1 MFILSALHG
10 LVDPADVLAP
20 YDVKMG
26 DPGSIQPAAI
36 ADQLRRIRPTTIT
49 TLLPRAYA
57 QALDVAAELAGAGDL
72 VDLYADAPGIGY
84 QRGVAARL
92 VAA

>member
-1 MFILSALHG
+1 
-10 LVDPADVLAP
+10 
-20 YDVKMG
+20 MG